1 MNNELISKV
10 DEVIEQ
16 LEQMDKDWDIKFESF
31 VKELRQIAKE
41 IKNEV

>member
-16 LEQMDKDWDIKFESF
+16 LEQMDKDWDIKFEFF
-31 VKELRQIAKE
+31 VKELHQIAKE
-41 IKNEV
+41 IKNEI

>member
-1 MNNELISKV
+1 MNNEIISKV

-16 LEQMDKDWDIKFESF
+16 LEQMDKDWDIKFETF

-41 IKNEV
+41 VKDEI